1 MAIQLNP
8 QETEEAV
15 ASLKKFFAQ
24 EMDEE
29 LSDLRA
35 GLLLDYVV
43 KDIGPLAY
51 NQGVA
56 HAERFFRRQVE
67 DLPSTCFEAP
77 FTYWSSRRKR

>member
-1 MAIQLNP
+1 MAIQLTP
-8 QETEEAV
+8 EETEEAV

-35 GLLLDYVV
+35 GLLLDYIM
-43 KDIGPLAY
+43 KELGPLAY

-56 HAERFFRRQVE
+56 HAERFLRRQVE

-77 FTYWSSRRKR
+77 FSYWPARKKR